1 MKSFSLLVAA
11 ALHPSMAYAFSS
23 IAAQL
28 PSYGT
33 SYAPIVSAASV
44 APWRV
49 ALDIGR
55 QPLANMP
62 SDWARSGCRMPLVI
76 PTDFTADNKI
86 LPHSETV
93 MFTGPEGAVVR
104 PIIGEG
110 WDLSNDA
117 KTISLSYTLPK
128 ELRRRDVYLDAGTT
142 LTLSGR
148 IYTKKEYDQLNQE
161 WFDAREELWKAGK
174 EISDIYDR
182 ANASKKWDEES
193 GQWVQR
199 YKSENPFKVITKELQ
214 YWGTKAIQDRKMA
227 QRPDLNDL
235 SDRGGLPG
243 VDGGAFFAKGGV
255 VKVGENGPVCGTWS
269 ANPITNAPASYRS

>member
-49 ALDIGR
+49 TLDIGR

-76 PTDFTADNKI
+76 PTDFTAENKI
-86 LPHSETV
+86 MPHSETV
-93 MFTGPEGAVVR
+93 MFTGPEGAVIR

-110 WDLSNDA
+110 WELSND
-117 KTISLSYTLPK
+117 
-128 ELRRRDVYLDAGTT
+128 
-142 LTLSGR
+142 
-148 IYTKKEYDQLNQE
+148 
-161 WFDAREELWKAGK
+161 
-174 EISDIYDR
+174 
-182 ANASKKWDEES
+182 
-193 GQWVQR
+193 
-199 YKSENPFKVITKELQ
+199 
-214 YWGTKAIQDRKMA
+214 
-227 QRPDLNDL
+227 DL
-235 SDRGGLPG
+235 
-243 VDGGAFFAKGGV
+243 F
-255 VKVGENGPVCGTWS
+255 W
-269 ANPITNAPASYRS
+269 